1 MNVHYTRIHFEP
13 RGRDYFMNSSR
24 NSSQLHH
31 QTLQSIAAHVLRHLA
46 RSQMRG
52 RPVRLDELARAIGVR
67 REDVRHVVTRLHH
80 EGHVDVRR
88 MRLTMTGL
96 ALAVAMRECK
106 LHELRPHR
114 GSVAAVA

>member
-1 MNVHYTRIHFEP
+1 MTSTRT
-13 RGRDYFMNSSR
+13 SS
-24 NSSQLHH
+24 SLPQ
-31 QTLQSIAAHVLRHLA
+31 QTLQTIAAHVLRNLA
-46 RSQMRG
+46 RAQMKG
-52 RPVRLDELARAIGVR
+52 RPVRLDELARSIAVR
-67 REDVRHVVTRLHH
+67 RDDVRHVVTQLHR

-106 LHELRPHR
+106 LHDLRPHR